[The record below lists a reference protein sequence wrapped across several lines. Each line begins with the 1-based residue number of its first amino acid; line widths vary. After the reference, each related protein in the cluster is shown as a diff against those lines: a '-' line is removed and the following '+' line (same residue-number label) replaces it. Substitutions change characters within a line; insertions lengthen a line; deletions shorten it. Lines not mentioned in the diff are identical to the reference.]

1 LTGPYGRSC
10 RTPRA
15 AWCCKPAPVA
25 TWRRACWV
33 AASEAGPAPLRP
45 GPGRPRRVS
54 ILAWIGLGLVGGAVV
69 GWLWGLRG
77 RALLADG
84 VVGVLGAVLGG
95 FLASVLLGLDIAGLD
110 VTSILVAAVGAAVLI
125 LILHALPAMDV
136 FE

>member
-1 LTGPYGRSC
+1 M
-10 RTPRA
+10 
-15 AWCCKPAPVA
+15 
-25 TWRRACWV
+25 
-33 AASEAGPAPLRP
+33 
-45 GPGRPRRVS
+45 S

-110 VTSILVAAVGAAVLI
+110 GTSILVAAVGAGLLI
-125 LILHALPAMDV
+125 LILHALPARARVVRTAVRRTTSSCAFRCRPMRRWSDCISASCCSRCRRIGRTAARRSAKAR
-136 FE
+136 

>member
-1 LTGPYGRSC
+1 
-10 RTPRA
+10 
-15 AWCCKPAPVA
+15 
-25 TWRRACWV
+25 
-33 AASEAGPAPLRP
+33 
-45 GPGRPRRVS
+45 VS

-69 GWLWGLRG
+69 SWLWGLRG

-110 VTSILVAAVGAAVLI
+110 GTSILVAAVGAGLLI
-125 LILHALPAMDV
+125 LILHALPATDV